1 MGTILALV
9 AALCAVGSIGAAMK
23 PALIGQESRFKA
35 FVLCWGLTAISTD
48 NADVAISYELNYRT
62 PII

>member
-1 MGTILALV
+1 MGTLLALV
-9 AALCAVGSIGAAMK
+9 AVVCAVGGPVAAIK

-48 NADVAISYELNYRT
+48 NADVAISCELNYRT